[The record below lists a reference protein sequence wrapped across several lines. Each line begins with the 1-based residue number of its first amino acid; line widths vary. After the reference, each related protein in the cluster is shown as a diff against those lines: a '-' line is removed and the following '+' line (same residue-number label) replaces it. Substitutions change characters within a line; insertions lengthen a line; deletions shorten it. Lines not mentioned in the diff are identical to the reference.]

1 MDIMI
6 SKKYSEVRDK
16 VQPGDLIAFGGMGWV
31 SRLIKWR
38 TNSKVS
44 HVGVVSRIG
53 AHGRVMVMESTSLD
67 GKKGV
72 QLNRLSSRVD
82 QYKGHVWWFPLND
95 EAREKLDLMQFWK
108 FLWAQD
114 GKKYDYLQAPMSA
127 TLFWA
132 REDFGR
138 LFCSELVA
146 GAYEA
151 GGILPN
157 INASEVTPE
166 DLCRMRMYQK
176 RHYHIKAYDGEYER
190 AI

>member
-1 MDIMI
+1 MILSNYEDI
-6 SKKYSEVRDK
+6 RDQMK
-16 VQPGDLIAFGGMGWV
+16 PGDLICFGGMGWV
-31 SRLIKWR
+31 SKLIKWR
-38 TNSKVS
+38 TRSNIS
-44 HVGVVSRIG
+44 HVGVV
-53 AHGRVMVMESTSLD
+53 ANVNDKHGRVMVMESTSLD

-72 QLNRLSSRVD
+72 QMNRLSKRIGD
-82 QYKGHVWWFPLND
+82 YNGHVWWFPLS
-95 EAREKLDLMQFWK
+95 ERRREKLDVMAFWK

-157 INASEVTPE
+157 VNASEITPD
-166 DLCRMRMYQK
+166 DLAHMRMYK
-176 RHYHIKAYDGEYER
+176 RGYHQIKMHKGNPVK